1 MGKKP
6 PDRLREWPGVQ
17 GFFTNL
23 FPREY
28 DFEAMLKDQA
38 DRTVAGVSILVQ
50 WLRTTPHTNPNDL
63 VRIERDVDVMRHAME
78 EKLISSFSTPFDRQ
92 DIYSISRQ
100 MDYILNS
107 SKETALEMYAF
118 GVAADPPILAMA
130 QYLHAGTFSIAEAI
144 RVMNTDRERAEDLIH
159 EGREEYHRIED
170 MYITGMAKL
179 FKTSDAMNAM
189 KTLEIYH
196 HLRYAGRAL
205 RDTLDILH
213 NALIDLA

>member
-1 MGKKP
+1 M
-6 PDRLREWPGVQ
+6 
-17 GFFTNL
+17 
-23 FPREY
+23 
-28 DFEAMLKDQA
+28 AILKDQA

-50 WLRTTPHTNPNDL
+50 WLRTTPHQNPNDL
-63 VRIERDVDVMRHAME
+63 VRIEQDVDVLRHAME

-118 GVAADPPILAMA
+118 GVVADPPILAMA

-144 RVMNTDRERAEDLIH
+144 RVMNTDRERAEELIRQ
-159 EGREEYHRIED
+159 GREEYHRIED

-179 FKTSDAMNAM
+179 FKTSDPMDAM

>member
-1 MGKKP
+1 MGNQR
-6 PDRLREWPGVQ
+6 PDRLGAWPGVH
-17 GFFTNL
+17 GFFNGL

-28 DFEAMLKDQA
+28 DFLAILKDQA

-50 WLRTTPHTNPNDL
+50 WLRTTPHQNPNDL
-63 VRIERDVDVMRHAME
+63 VRIEQDVDVLRHAME

-118 GVAADPPILAMA
+118 GVVADPPILAMA

-144 RVMNTDRERAEDLIH
+144 RVMNTDRERAEELIRQ
-159 EGREEYHRIED
+159 GREEYHRIED

-179 FKTSDAMNAM
+179 FKTSDPMDAM

-213 NALIDLA
+213 NALFDLA